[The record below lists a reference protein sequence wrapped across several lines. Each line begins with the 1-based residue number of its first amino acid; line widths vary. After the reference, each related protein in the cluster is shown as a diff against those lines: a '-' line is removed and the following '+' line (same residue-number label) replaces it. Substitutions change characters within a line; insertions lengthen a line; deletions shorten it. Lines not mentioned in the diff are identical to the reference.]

1 GQYGFAVSRDAG
13 ATWQPLSQPII
24 PLVALD
30 DCVGTNCT
38 PTIVGRYHNNS
49 MLYKSYNYGQT
60 WHCLETPVNPAP
72 LAPPAEIPEPGTLVL
87 LASGLAALAG
97 YSV

>member
-1 GQYGFAVSRDAG
+1 M
-13 ATWQPLSQPII
+13 
-24 PLVALD
+24 
-30 DCVGTNCT
+30 GTNCT

-72 LAPPAEIPEPGTLVL
+72 LAPPAEIPEPGTFLL
-87 LASGLAALAG
+87 LASGLPRGVQRTAAEHTIRVGAG
-97 YSV
+97 YPRPHARQARM